1 MQMQLIINFHDS
13 KSENLHLN
21 DIIINKLFILIMK
34 FVLEFHDDL
43 GNSIIF
49 SPPTVAY
56 PRNLDLSNTDSFG
69 LYGTRHFYV
78 TYEDE
83 DNKGKNVQLGAW
95 HVLPN
100 YIVHR
105 FAKQLQVSDKIVQN
119 ITNDK
124 LFDSKYL
131 NNELDETKYKAVDS
145 LLGDDFDI
153 YEAEDKK
160 RLFESTLRMTRGSV
174 VLYLHGNTGSRGAV
188 HRVELYKILRRLGH
202 HVLTIDYRGY
212 ADSSNV
218 APTEDGVVRDALVA
232 YKYLRNITNNP
243 IYLYGHSLG
252 TGVSAH
258 LSAIIDR
265 MEILGPK
272 AVVLESPFNN
282 IRDEIRF
289 HPFSTVSFFYC
300 LKNVESL

>member
-1 MQMQLIINFHDS
+1 ML
-13 KSENLHLN
+13 
-21 DIIINKLFILIMK
+21 
-34 FVLEFHDDL
+34 LEFH
-43 GNSIIF
+43 NIIDNWFILF
-49 SPPTVAY
+49 SSTVAY
-56 PRNLDLSNTDSFG
+56 PRNLDLTNTDSFG
-69 LYGTRHFYV
+69 LYGARHFYV

-83 DNKGKNVQLGAW
+83 DNKGKHVQIGAW

-100 YIVHR
+100 YIVKR
-105 FAKQLQVSDKIVQN
+105 FANQLQISDKIVQN

-124 LFDSKYL
+124 LY
-131 NNELDETKYKAVDS
+131 NNEFLSSEQDEAKYKVIENM
-145 LLGDDFDI
+145 LGEDFDV
-153 YEAEDKK
+153 YEAEHKK

-202 HVLTIDYRGY
+202 HVLAIDYRGY

-218 APTEDGVVRDALVA
+218 PPTENGVVRDALIA

-243 IYLYGHSLG
+243 IFLYGHSLG

-265 MEILGPK
+265 MEIMGPK

-289 HPFSTVSFFYC
+289 HPFSTVSNFIVLMWC
-300 LKNVESL
+300 EICRLKTLGI